1 MSSGPTGGDM
11 FGAII
16 GAASQDIQN
25 MKLMDFNANRQNKQ
39 IQAAIMAQREAQAW
53 MERMSNTAYQ
63 RAMADMK
70 QAGLN
75 PILAY
80 SQGGASTPSSG
91 AASMAS
97 ANGGAQGSVAQAAI
111 GGSRVA
117 SQIQQTRAAT
127 ENTQVNSA
135 YQAQE
140 TQRSAATTAREQA
153 DARLA
158 NERAITQAHER
169 NYLTA
174 GAAER
179 YSAANLAGVN
189 AAGGRQAQGLIGQY
203 GLPGLPG
210 SQVGVPI
217 LRGMSR
223 IPGLLP
229 QGSEPGANP
238 AIRSGS
244 GGHPH
249 SAHEVER
256 PIREPSSS
264 RPSWLPNN
272 PSSHR
277 SWSDWFFRR

>member
-1 MSSGPTGGDM
+1 MSGAMSNGPTGGDM

-80 SQGGASTPSSG
+80 SQGGASTPSSS

-111 GGSRVA
+111 GGARVA
-117 SQIQQTRAAT
+117 SQVAQTRAAT

-135 YQAQE
+135 FQVQE
-140 TQRSAATTAREQA
+140 TRRSGATEARERADERLA
-153 DARLA
+153 DAR
-158 NERAITQAHER
+158 AITELDQR
-169 NYLTA
+169 GYLRA

-179 YSAANLAGVN
+179 MAGAIYQGASADQV
-189 AAGGRQAQGLIGQY
+189 RQATRLQGEY
-203 GLPGLPG
+203 GLPGLPA
-210 SQVGVPI
+210 SQVGVPLLNSQ
-217 LRGMSR
+217 LRDR
-223 IPGLLP
+223 IRQELGISGNAAP
-229 QGSEPGANP
+229 QSNP
-238 AIRSGS
+238 AQRSGS
-244 GGHPH
+244 GGVPH
-249 SAHEVER
+249 SAAAA
-256 PIREPSSS
+256 EPSSPDN
-264 RPSWLPNN
+264 RGILQRFWD
-272 PSSHR
+272 R
-277 SWSDWFFRR
+277 SWHNRR